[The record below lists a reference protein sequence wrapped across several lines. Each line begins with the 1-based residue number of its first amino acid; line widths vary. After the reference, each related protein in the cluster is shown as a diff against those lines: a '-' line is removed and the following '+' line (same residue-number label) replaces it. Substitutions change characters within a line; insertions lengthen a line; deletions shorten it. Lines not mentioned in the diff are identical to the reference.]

1 MLQSGYPIT
10 VTRAGDPT
18 GMGTD
23 SLRPNLLCNPNIGR
37 GQQTVQ
43 RFFKT
48 ECYAA
53 PESLVSGDA
62 WFGTAGRG
70 TVQGPGVINF
80 DLSARKE
87 TVIVERFK
95 LEFRAEFFNAF
106 NHPNWVLT
114 GSQRQLESS
123 SFGNV
128 SDTLDPRIIQFG
140 LKLKF

>member
-1 MLQSGYPIT
+1 
-10 VTRAGDPT
+10 
-18 GMGTD
+18 MGTD
-23 SLRPNLLCNPNIGR
+23 SLRPNLLCNPNIPR
-37 GQQTVQ
+37 GQQTVR

-80 DLSARKE
+80 DLSARKTTDITE
-87 TVIVERFK
+87 K
-95 LEFRAEFFNAF
+95 LQMEFRVEFFNAF
-106 NHPNWVLT
+106 NHPNWLVT

-123 SFGNV
+123 TFGNV
-128 SDTLDPRIIQFG
+128 GSALDPRIIQFG